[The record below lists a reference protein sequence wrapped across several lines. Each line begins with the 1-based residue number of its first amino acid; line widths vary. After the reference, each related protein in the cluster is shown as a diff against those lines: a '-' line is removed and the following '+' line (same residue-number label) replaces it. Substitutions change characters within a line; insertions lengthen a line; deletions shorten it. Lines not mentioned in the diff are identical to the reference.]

1 MTSVTIPNSVTS
13 IEYGAFYGCD
23 GLTSVTIPNSV
34 TSIGDHA
41 FGSCS
46 GLTSVTIPN
55 SVTSIGYG
63 AFDGC
68 SGLTSVTIGNGVT
81 YIGSEAF
88 ANCTELLDVYCHVE
102 TVPYTQSNAFDGSYP
117 EYVNLHVPDASIED
131 YRATAPW
138 SQFGKIIGLSG
149 EEPEV
154 GAEKVLVDGEEY
166 ENGVNKDFELIT
178 YTRTLN
184 NTEWN
189 ALYLPFE
196 VLVSQLL
203 DKYEVAYI
211 NAVHSY
217 DDDENGEIDR
227 MSMEIIKLKNGTLH
241 ANHPYLIKAKT
252 EDAKQM
258 NITVENATLY
268 KAESKTLD
276 CSSIYTKF
284 EITGTYE
291 RMTSEQL
298 DGCYALSGGTWKHL
312 SPNTDLDPFRLYLRI
327 TSREGS
333 PVKVSTAAM
342 ARVGIHVQG
351 EETATSIEEQLMQ
364 KDSKAGHVYDLS
376 GRRVAN
382 PQKGQVYIV
391 NGKKRMY

>member
-1 MTSVTIPNSVTS
+1 MTIGNGVTS
-13 IEYGAFYGCD
+13 IEQGTFGYCR
-23 GLTSVTIPNSV
+23 GLTSVTIPNNV
-34 TSIGDHA
+34 TSIGPEA
-41 FGSCS
+41 FEDCR
-46 GLTSVTIPN
+46 
-55 SVTSIGYG
+55 
-63 AFDGC
+63 
-68 SGLTSVTIGNGVT
+68 GLTSVTIGSGVET
-81 YIGSEAF
+81 IGLGAF
-88 ANCTELLDVYCHVE
+88 AYCPELLDVYCHAE
-102 TVPYTQSNAFDGSYP
+102 TVPDTQSDAFDGSYP
-117 EYVNLHVPDASIED
+117 EYVNLHVPDASVED
-131 YRATAPW
+131 YRTTAPW

-166 ENGVNKDFELIT
+166 KNGANKDFELIT

-196 VLVSQLL
+196 VPVSQLT

-211 NAVHSY
+211 NAIHSY

-241 ANHPYLIKAKT
+241 ANHPYLIKART

-258 NITVENATLY
+258 NITVENTTLY

-327 TSREGS
+327 TSRKGS
-333 PVKVSTAAM
+333 PVKVSAAAM